1 MPNPA
6 ATRRHHRWLLLVPF
20 GWQVALAPWANGV
33 QTRPLGLPFPMAWQ
47 LAGIVLSTLVIGAVL
62 ALDRRTASPRTDDA

>member
-33 QTRPLGLPFPMAWQ
+33 QARPLGLPFPMAWQ
-47 LAGIVLSTLVIGAVL
+47 LAGIVVSTVAIGGVL
-62 ALDRRTASPRTDDA
+62 LLDRRTAPPRMDA

>member
-20 GWQVALAPWANGV
+20 GWQVALAPWANEV
-33 QTRPLGLPFPMAWQ
+33 QSRPLGLPFPMAWQ

-62 ALDRRTASPRTDDA
+62 ALDRRTASRRTDDA